1 MIDQKEPLFF
11 TMMESL
17 SLARKQ
23 SIWDQLSLPT
33 ILCLYRR
40 TMTNPPP
47 SHRTT
52 PTQSEAVSFLCSFKC
67 DRSKITH
74 LHYDPSVSPSEHL

>member
-23 SIWDQLSLPT
+23 SIRDQLSLPT

-40 TMTNPPP
+40 TMTNP
-47 SHRTT
+47 S
-52 PTQSEAVSFLCSFKC
+52 SFFLV
-67 DRSKITH
+67 
-74 LHYDPSVSPSEHL
+74 LL